1 MRPDQPNDN
10 TELRLPFGLR
20 EGRMWAPR
28 EVASGLACDC
38 TCPACGSPL
47 ESRNKGSKHKAYF
60 AHHSG
65 NTCHGAYESAIYRM
79 AQQLI
84 CDRLRLTLPAWNG
97 AEGMPNPPTATDSR
111 GSRLL
116 GKRVYYP
123 SRSVQLRTAKTE
135 PNIADYRPDVL
146 AEDNEGEL
154 LIEIRVSDVVDDRK
168 GRSLPPD
175 GRRMMEI
182 DLSGL
187 SARQAED
194 PKTLEAMVLDR
205 QRNRSW
211 ISCPPATER
220 WRASRDE
227 LLARTTAKNRQI
239 VEVEERRQEEDRRKA
254 QRELE
259 REAQRERKKA
269 ARREPHLE
277 DLRYLVQVSQPDAI
291 ADKYALLQRRD
302 EGEAD
307 KLLAMIPALLR
318 NALRCSSGPAWAYEA
333 HYLLWQPAMYL
344 QFIDGKPAGHPLSRF
359 DLGRWLRVTYGVDP
373 VLWRLFMVQW
383 VGRKEARRM
392 GFQKHS
398 LHVPYFTDDENRTIP
413 NFFDCVDGFVGRLI
427 EAGVLELDHE
437 PGGDLMVTA
446 LPADG
451 VLSSRKPFQSSRF
464 KDPLLETGVDSY
476 IGRRISHTRLGVG
489 IIRERVLKGSPTY
502 LVCFDGARGFDLWLG
517 DPHSSEWKL
526 LDDRDAPD
534 QWPSSE

>member
-1 MRPDQPNDN
+1 MK
-10 TELRLPFGLR
+10 TG
-20 EGRMWAPR
+20 
-28 EVASGLACDC
+28 V
-38 TCPACGSPL
+38 
-47 ESRNKGSKHKAYF
+47 
-60 AHHSG
+60 
-65 NTCHGAYESAIYRM
+65 
-79 AQQLI
+79 
-84 CDRLRLTLPAWNG
+84 
-97 AEGMPNPPTATDSR
+97 NP
-111 GSRLL
+111 
-116 GKRVYYP
+116 
-123 SRSVQLRTAKTE
+123 
-135 PNIADYRPDVL
+135 IADYRPDVL

-302 EGEAD
+302 EGEAE
-307 KLLAMIPALLR
+307 KLLAMTPAGLHA
-318 NALRCSSGPAWAYEA
+318 ALRCSSGPAWAYEA

-344 QFIDGKPAGHPLSRF
+344 QFIDGRPAGHPVSRF
-359 DLGRWLRVTYGVDP
+359 DLGRWLRDTHGTDP

-383 VGRKEARRM
+383 IGRKEARRR

-398 LHVPYFTDDENRTIP
+398 LHVPYFTDEENHSIP
-413 NFFDCVDGFVGRLI
+413 NFFHCVDGFVGRLI
-427 EAGVLELDHE
+427 EAGALERDQS
-437 PGGDLMVTA
+437 PGGDLVVTA
-446 LPADG
+446 LPAVG
-451 VLSSRKPFQSSRF
+451 LSSPRKPLQPSPFE
-464 KDPLLETGVDSY
+464 DPLLDTGVDSY

-489 IIRERVLKGSPTY
+489 TIRERSLKGSPTY
-502 LVCFDGARGFDLWLG
+502 RVCFNGGRSFNVWLG
-517 DPHSSEWKL
+517 NPHSGEWRFL
-526 LDDRDAPD
+526 ND
-534 QWPSSE
+534 QEASAEPPSSDSV